1 MASMYFKDRIEA
13 GQKLLEQMNVYS
25 ANNAVIS
32 ISTTAALV
40 ANQIAQAMQCPLQ
53 LYLEEA
59 ITVPGG
65 LDIGSVNQHGQ
76 FQYASDISA
85 GHQEY
90 FYQEFRG
97 YIEES
102 KRASFSNLNR
112 ELKGRETIR
121 NDLLHNRDIY
131 IVTDCLD
138 SLVPVHSLV
147 QSIKSVSY
155 KSITLCSPI
164 AMSKDT
170 SEIKHMS
177 DRSHILGLIDF
188 FFGVDH
194 YYEDNTVLPRENVI
208 KVISDTLK
216 LWPINK

>member
-1 MASMYFKDRIEA
+1 MASVYFKNRVEA
-13 GQKLLEQMNVYS
+13 GQSLLADINIYS
-25 ANNAVIS
+25 DNNAVIS
-32 ISTTAALV
+32 ISTNAAIV
-40 ANQIAQAMQCPLQ
+40 ANQIAQAMKCPLQ
-53 LYLEEA
+53 LYLEES

-102 KRASFSNLNR
+102 KRQSFSNLNR

-121 NDLLHNRDIY
+121 NDLLRDRDIHL
-131 IVTDCLD
+131 VTDCLD
-138 SLVPVHSLV
+138 SLVPINSFI

-155 KSITLCSPI
+155 RSIKICSPL
-164 AMSKDT
+164 AMSKDM
-170 SEIKHMS
+170 SQIKQFC
-177 DRSHILGLIDF
+177 DKYHILGLIDF
-188 FFGVDH
+188 FYGTDH
-194 YYEDNTVLPRENVI
+194 YYEDNSVIPRDEVI
-208 KVISDTLK
+208 KTISDTLK
-216 LWPINK
+216 LWPVK